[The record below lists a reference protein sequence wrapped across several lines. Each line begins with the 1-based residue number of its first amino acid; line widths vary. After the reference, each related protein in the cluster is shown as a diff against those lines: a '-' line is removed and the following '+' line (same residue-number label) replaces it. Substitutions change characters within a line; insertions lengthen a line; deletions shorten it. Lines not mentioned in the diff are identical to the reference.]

1 MPEHTPDALD
11 RAIVNRLQRGF
22 PVSERPY
29 LEVAQALGLTEE
41 ELIARLQ
48 DLLEHGILSRFG
60 PLFQAERIGG
70 GYTLAAMQL
79 PEHDFERV
87 AGIVNAC
94 PQVAH
99 NYRREHAFNMWFVVA
114 AAGRTSVDRVL
125 REIERTSGYAV
136 FEFPR
141 VREYRIALDLP
152 A

>member
-1 MPEHTPDALD
+1 MPEHALDAID

-29 LEVAQALGLTEE
+29 LEVAQALGLTEKD
-41 ELIARLQ
+41 LIARLQ
-48 DLLEHGILSRFG
+48 SLLERGVLSRFG
-60 PLFQAERIGG
+60 PMFQAERIGG
-70 GYTLAAMQL
+70 GYTLAAMQV

-99 NYRREHAFNMWFVVA
+99 NYRRENALNMWFVVA
-114 AAGRTSVDRVL
+114 AAGRTTVSRIL
-125 REIERTSGYAV
+125 GEIERDCGYAV

-141 VREYRIALDLP
+141 LREYRVALDLP